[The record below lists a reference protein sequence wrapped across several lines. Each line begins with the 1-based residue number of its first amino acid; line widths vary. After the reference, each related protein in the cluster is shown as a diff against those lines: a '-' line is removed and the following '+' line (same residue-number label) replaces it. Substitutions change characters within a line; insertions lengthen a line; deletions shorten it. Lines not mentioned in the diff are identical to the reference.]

1 MSSITNFD
9 FDHNQKTSILR
20 PTQKNDFLKITVFRQ
35 KIYLVTDTKKNV
47 MVTKNSECDLNY
59 C

>member
-1 MSSITNFD
+1 MSSITKLD
-9 FDHNQKTSILR
+9 FDNNQKTSILK